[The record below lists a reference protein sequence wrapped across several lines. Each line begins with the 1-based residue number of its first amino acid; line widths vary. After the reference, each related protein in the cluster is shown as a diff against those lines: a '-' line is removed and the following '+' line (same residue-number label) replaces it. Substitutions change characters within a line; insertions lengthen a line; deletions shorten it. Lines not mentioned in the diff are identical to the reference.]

1 MNGTRNLLSGIL
13 SALLMTICSLAM
25 HAQSGMSSIQG
36 TVTDSTKAV
45 IPSANVVLTNTS
57 TGVLLNAVTD
67 TTGNYSFPTV
77 TPGIYSIRI
86 SKESFAS
93 YQVSQFNIAVGQHA
107 TQDAVLNVSTT
118 ATVEVN
124 ATGLTNLLDTES
136 NDLGTVIGRMS
147 VNQLPL
153 ANRNYL
159 QLGLLSGATQA
170 VRGAAASSTSQTGH
184 DDVAI
189 NIAGNQPDFTLYVV
203 NGLQTLGSR
212 AGNTS
217 LNLSVGAVAQKKK
230 HYGFFMPDLGPNP
243 GIVDVV
249 TKSGGNRIHGE
260 AFEFVRNNQM
270 QARDFFNVNAQGVP
284 TKPGPY
290 HLNQFGFD
298 FGGPILHDKL
308 FYFVNYEGY
317 RRTTSNVQNATTPT
331 AAMFAG
337 DFSGTGVTIYDPQ
350 SYSAATG
357 QRSPFPGNKIPD
369 ARISSNIKALLQFYT
384 PGSTLTTN
392 NVVGT
397 PKATYNSDQFM
408 GKIDY
413 SINTRNQIFVQGNWL
428 NSPVVNPGLFP
439 GQGTSFPLDT
449 ELVNVGW
456 NSTIGSNKVNVLRLG
471 GIRDSVYSQG
481 VEVTGIQSKLGITG
495 TADINGVPT
504 INFAN
509 GGWSGFGTSNGLIGN
524 LDNVYQIQDSFNWL
538 HGNHQIK
545 FGADIAYLR
554 TIQSSANANARG
566 VFNFNGNFTA
576 QFNPGGFTPVA
587 GTGSSFADLL
597 LGTINTG
604 QSIGMPRTHLR
615 WTTAQPYIQDTWK
628 LTHDLTANI
637 ALAWYGATSP
647 NPSGP
652 DKNLV
657 HSFDFTAGKPTF
669 AALGQANPSVYPM
682 TMTNWAPRI
691 GFSYAPER
699 VKNTVFRA
707 GWGMYYTT
715 QQAVN
720 FQYAVV
726 SQVITV
732 NNAVS
737 NTQPNP
743 QYILGVNAMP
753 AVTVGQITQP
763 QADAITGPIQYLS
776 AENRSPY
783 VEQWNFDVQH
793 TFGAKNLL
801 DIAYIGNASHRLAV
815 NWNPFDCSSP
825 GSNLCF
831 DSNNPYNGK
840 FSYMQEVNS
849 IGYGNYNAL
858 LVKFQRQFSNGFSLL
873 ANYTYSKA
881 LAASQQGSNGTLNQ
895 RRSCLPWCDYGP
907 TTSNIPHSFVVS
919 AMWELPYGRGR
930 HFGNT
935 SNPFVNAVLG
945 GWDLDA
951 IVNMQSGLPFTMTA
965 PNNTAWSPGQVRAN
979 TYCDGRAALS
989 NKDVRSNGH
998 YWVKSQPVGQTQLQ
1012 GACYVD
1018 PSRDPINLVGGAL
1031 PLKPGTNERAR
1042 AAFGTSSFSSMRGP
1056 GINNWDMGI
1065 HKNFS
1070 LYKESTFTFRA
1081 EFFNIWNHT
1090 QFAGPNSGVAAGANF
1105 GLITATQHA
1114 ARIIQLGGMIKF

>member
-1 MNGTRNLLSGIL
+1 M
-13 SALLMTICSLAM
+13 SLFATVLITLVSVFAY
-25 HAQSGMSSIQG
+25 AQSGTSSIQG
-36 TVTDSTKAV
+36 AVTDSTGAV
-45 IPSANVVLTNTS
+45 IQNASVVLSNTS
-57 TGVLLNAVTD
+57 SGITLSATTD
-67 TTGNYSFPTV
+67 PAGNYSFPNV
-77 TPGIYSIRI
+77 QPGVYGLTITKEGFAKYS
-86 SKESFAS
+86 
-93 YQVSQFNIAVGQHA
+93 VLQFNVAVGQKA
-107 TQDAVLNVSTT
+107 SQNAVLNISST

-124 ATGLTNLLDTES
+124 ASGLTNMLDSES
-136 NDLGTVIGRMS
+136 NDLGTVIGPMS

-170 VRGAAASSTSQTGH
+170 TKGAAAGSVSQTGH
-184 DDVAI
+184 DDVSI
-189 NIAGNQPDFTLYVV
+189 NIAGNQPDFSLYVV

-217 LNLSVGAVAQKKK
+217 LNLSVGAIDQFVV

-260 AFEFVRNNQM
+260 VFEFVRNNQM
-270 QARDFFNVNAQGVP
+270 QARDYFNVSSTGVP

-317 RRTTSNVQNATTPT
+317 RRSTSNVQNATTPT

-337 DFSGTGVTIYDPQ
+337 DFSGTGVTIYDPA
-350 SYSAATG
+350 SYDPATG
-357 QRSPFPGNKIPD
+357 QRSAFPNNKIPD
-369 ARISSNIKALLQFYT
+369 QRISSNIKGLLQYYT
-384 PGSTLTTN
+384 PGATLTTN
-392 NVVGT
+392 NVVGN

-413 SINTRNQIFVQGNWL
+413 NINQRNQIFVQGNWL

-449 ELVNVGW
+449 ELVNIGW
-456 NSTIGSNKVNVLRLG
+456 NASIGSNKVNVLRIG

-481 VEVTGIQSKLGITG
+481 VSVDGIQNKLNITG
-495 TADINGVPT
+495 TADVNGVPSIT
-504 INFAN
+504 FSN
-509 GGWSGFGTSNGLIGN
+509 GGFTGFGTSTGLIGN
-524 LDNVYQIQDSFNWL
+524 LDNDYQLQDSFNWL
-538 HGNHQIK
+538 RGNHQIK
-545 FGADIAYLR
+545 FGVDLAYLR

-576 QFNPGGFTPVA
+576 QFNPGGFTPKA
-587 GTGSSFADLL
+587 GTGSSFADFL

-615 WTTAQPYIQDTWK
+615 WTTVQPYIQDTWK
-628 LTHDLTANI
+628 LLPNLTANF

-669 AALGQANPSVYPM
+669 VALGQGSPSVYSM
-682 TMTNWAPRI
+682 TLTNWAPRV
-691 GFSYAPER
+691 GFNYAPSAL
-699 VKNTVFRA
+699 KNTTLRA

-737 NTQPNP
+737 NTQPSP
-743 QYILGVNAMP
+743 TYILGVNAMP
-753 AVTVGQITQP
+753 AVTVGQITQA
-763 QADAITGPIQYLS
+763 QADAITGPLQYLAS
-776 AENRSPY
+776 DTRSPY
-783 VEQWNFDVQH
+783 IEQWNLDVQH
-793 TFGAKNLL
+793 TFGSKNLL
-801 DIAYIGNASHRLAV
+801 DLAYIGNVSHHLPL

-840 FSYMQEVNS
+840 FTYMQEVNS
-849 IGYGNYNAL
+849 IGYANYNAL

-895 RRSCLPWCDYGP
+895 RRSCLLACDYGP
-907 TTSNIPHSFVVS
+907 TTSNIPNAFIVS
-919 AMWELPYGRGR
+919 AVWELPYGRGR
-930 HFGNT
+930 HFGNQV
-935 SNPFVNAVLG
+935 NPFVNAVLG
-945 GWDLDA
+945 GWDVDG
-951 IVNMQSGLPFTMTA
+951 IVNMQSGLPFTVTA

-979 TYCDGRAALS
+979 RYCDARAALS
-989 NKDVRSNGH
+989 NKEIRTNGH
-998 YWVKSQPVGQTQLQ
+998 YWLQPQTVGQTQLQ

-1018 PSRDPINLVGGAL
+1018 PSKDPVNLVGGSL
-1031 PLKPGTNERAR
+1031 PLKPGTTERAR
-1042 AAFGTSSFSSMRGP
+1042 AAFGTSSFDSLRGP
-1056 GINNWDMGI
+1056 GINNWDIGI
-1065 HKNFS
+1065 HKNFP
-1070 LYKESTFTFRA
+1070 LFRESTFTIRG

-1090 QFAGPNSGVAAGANF
+1090 QFANPNSGVAAGANF
-1105 GLITATQHA
+1105 GLITSTQHA
-1114 ARIIQLGGMIKF
+1114 ARIIQIGGMIKF